1 MKDSTRCNY
10 KYETVREIS
19 ANAFTHLKDVQTK
32 EAEYAEKAKRQI
44 PIEMSEIRNA
54 LEVVTNIFAECYF
67 ENEQH
72 SPILASTCD
81 KIVRGLL
88 GAQDIINSVETLTS
102 FTGRHTENK

>member
-10 KYETVREIS
+10 KYDTVREIS
-19 ANAFTHLKDVQTK
+19 ANAFTHLKNVITE

-44 PIEMSEIRNA
+44 PIKMSEIQNA
-54 LEVVTNIFAECYF
+54 LEVVTRIFKECYF

-72 SPILASTCD
+72 SPILASTCN

-88 GAQDIINSVETLTS
+88 GAQDIINSVDVLAS
-102 FTGRHTENK
+102 YAGRRTENK